1 MVFEVIRITMPMIK
15 NPTISVII
23 PAYNEERTIG
33 SVVEVART
41 WEKARE
47 VVVVNDGSTD
57 ATAKALKRFSR
68 GVTVIHLKKN
78 CGKGYA
84 LATGIAHSTGEALM
98 FLDGDVVGLTHADM
112 EAMFRPVEQ
121 DQADMVLG
129 VARFWGIGSFEPF
142 NELTGQRVV
151 LRRIIADHVVPMKKV
166 GYGVELLLNDLHKE
180 KRVVCVRQPFVSI
193 LSKWEK
199 HTVPDALAT
208 YSKEA
213 RDLITQLVKQTAD
226 IPPKAK
232 GAANAV
238 LGYLRKVSEYLQM
251 ERQHHE

>member
-1 MVFEVIRITMPMIK
+1 MASLSI
-15 NPTISVII
+15 II
-23 PAYNEERTIG
+23 PVYNEERTIG

-41 WEKARE
+41 WEKASE
-47 VVVVNDGSTD
+47 VIVVNDGSTD
-57 ATAKALKRFSR
+57 ETAKALKRFAR

-78 CGKGYA
+78 RGKGCS
-84 LATGIAHSTGEALM
+84 LATGILQSTGEALM
-98 FLDGDVVGLTHADM
+98 FLDGDVVGLTHTDL
-112 EAMFRPVEQ
+112 EAMLRPVERG
-121 DQADMVLG
+121 QADMVLG

-151 LRRIIADHVVPMKKV
+151 LRRIIADHVLRMKKV
-166 GYGVELLLNDLHKE
+166 GYGVELLLNDIHKD

-208 YSKEA
+208 YIKEA

-226 IPPKAK
+226 IPPKARD
-232 GAANAV
+232 AANAV
-238 LGYLRKVSEYLQM
+238 LGYLRKVLEYLQT
-251 ERQHHE
+251 